1 MYLYGAS
8 GHAKVIIDI
17 LKANHIEIEG
27 LVDDNPNINELLGYP
42 VFHGREDISP
52 LIISIGDNKIRQMIA
67 HKLNV
72 EFGTAIHP
80 SAMISPEVIVREG
93 SVIMQGAVVQ
103 SCACIGK
110 HCIVNTGVSVD
121 HECVIGDYVHISP
134 HSTLCGNVHVGEGC
148 WIGAGTTVLPG
159 VKVGKWSVIGAGSV
173 VAKDIPDGV
182 LAVGNRCKTIK
193 TLNIEVLT
201 SVNGGGVNYLLKP
214 LLAARTALERHD
226 LRGNINILITSA
238 GKRVTLT
245 KLFQETLRRFYPE
258 AKVFTTDMNPEMTPA
273 GIVSDGCI
281 AVPRV
286 TDPGYI
292 KMLLTI
298 CKEKG
303 IRIIVPTIDT
313 ELLVLAENKKL
324 LWENG
329 VEPMVS
335 ELPFIQA
342 CRDKRNTGTF
352 LNSHDIRVPA
362 PVDKYHPTFPL
373 FAKPYDG
380 SLSKDLYVV
389 RCKEELSPE
398 ILNHPKLIFME
409 YIDKQEYKEFTVDMY
424 YGRDNRV
431 KAIVPRERIEI
442 RAGEINKGFTRKNY
456 LVQFLKERL
465 DYLPGVVGCI
475 CIQLFYRKSDDDV
488 VGIEINP
495 RFGGGY
501 PLSYYAGANFPEY
514 VVREYML
521 DETLTYMDTWADNTL
536 MLRYDNEVI
545 VYEK

>member
-1 MYLYGAS
+1 ML
-8 GHAKVIIDI
+8 
-17 LKANHIEIEG
+17 
-27 LVDDNPNINELLGYP
+27 
-42 VFHGREDISP
+42 
-52 LIISIGDNKIRQMIA
+52 
-67 HKLNV
+67 
-72 EFGTAIHP
+72 
-80 SAMISPEVIVREG
+80 
-93 SVIMQGAVVQ
+93 
-103 SCACIGK
+103 
-110 HCIVNTGVSVD
+110 TG
-121 HECVIGDYVHISP
+121 
-134 HSTLCGNVHVGEGC
+134 
-148 WIGAGTTVLPG
+148 
-159 VKVGKWSVIGAGSV
+159 
-173 VAKDIPDGV
+173 
-182 LAVGNRCKTIK
+182 
-193 TLNIEVLT
+193 
-201 SVNGGGVNYLLKP
+201 GGGVNYLLKP
-214 LLAARTALERHD
+214 LLAAKAALECHD

-238 GKRVTLT
+238 GKRVTLI
-245 KLFQETLRRFYPE
+245 KQFQETLRRFYPE
-258 AKVFTTDMNPEMTPA
+258 AKVFTTDMNPAMAPA
-273 GIVSDGCI
+273 GIASDGCMV
-281 AVPRV
+281 VPRV
-286 TDPGYI
+286 TAPGYI
-292 KMLLTI
+292 EVLLTI

-313 ELLVLAENKKL
+313 ELLVLAENKEL
-324 LWENG
+324 FRENG
-329 VEPMVS
+329 IEPMVS

-362 PVDKYHPTFPL
+362 PVDKSNPTFPL

-389 RCKEELSPE
+389 RCKEELTQE

-442 RAGEINKGFTRKNY
+442 RAGEINKGVTRKNY
-456 LVQFLKERL
+456 LVRFLKERL
-465 DYLPGVVGCI
+465 EYLPGVVGCI
-475 CIQLFYRKSDDDV
+475 CIQLFYRDSDDDV

-521 DETLTYMDTWADNTL
+521 DETLTYMDIWADNTL